1 MKITKELLEVNNAC
15 FGQVNLFGKLF
26 PDGVEVTEE
35 LCLKHTNDFDFE
47 WAAMVLLTKEQ
58 YREYQKVLGRAYQE
72 YQKVLGRAYQK
83 YLKVRGPAYQEYL
96 KIRASTFARCST
108 M

>member
-1 MKITKELLEVNNAC
+1 MKITKELLEANDAC
-15 FGQVNLFGKLF
+15 FTQVKLFGKLF

-58 YREYQKVLGRAYQE
+58 YREYQKVLGRAYQ
-72 YQKVLGRAYQK
+72 K